1 MGKQK
6 VTVEIW
12 SDVVCPY
19 CLVGKRKLEKAIA
32 KLNAQEQV
40 DVVWHS
46 FQLDP
51 DFPMNFSMPVAQYLA
66 DKKGIPMDQII
77 SMQDQ
82 LAHNGKTYGID
93 FQFDKSLSFNTLD
106 VHRLIQWSKTV
117 GKSNDLK
124 EAFIVALYT
133 DGVDLSKSEN
143 ILKVVSNIGLDA
155 AKAKEVLENNEF
167 KIEVEQDIDQFKKMG
182 VRGVPFFLINKE
194 RKISGAQDDTIFE
207 NTLSTALKNTTKE
220 NNSANGDF
228 CLPDGDCN

>member
-1 MGKQK
+1 MSKAK

-19 CLVGKRKLEKAIA
+19 CLVGKRKLEQAIA

-40 DVVWHS
+40 DIVWHS

-66 DKKGIPMDQII
+66 DKKGIPMDSII

-93 FQFDKSLSFNTLD
+93 FQFSKSLSFNTLN
-106 VHRLIQWSKTV
+106 VHRLIQWSKKV
-117 GKSNDLK
+117 DKSNDLK

-143 ILKVVSNIGLDA
+143 ILKVVGKIGLDT
-155 AKAKEVLENNEF
+155 AKAKEILENNEF
-167 KIEVEQDIDQFKKMG
+167 KIEVKQDIDQFKKMG
-182 VRGVPFFLINKE
+182 ERGVPFFLINKE
-194 RKISGAQDDTIFE
+194 M
-207 NTLSTALKNTTKE
+207 
-220 NNSANGDF
+220 NS
-228 CLPDGDCN
+228 